1 MDAKNILNEARS
13 LNKRYNF
20 FITINESFLE
30 EPFLKKASGKNA
42 KPSGKNYNEKVKLI
56 SVKDNICT
64 KGLRTTAGSK
74 ILDNYVPVFDATVIE
89 KIKGKYGVVGKTAMD
104 EFGFG
109 SFSTN
114 CAFNVPK
121 NPLDETRTCGGS
133 SGGGA
138 GYTYLSKYS
147 DSSIGESTGGSI
159 SCPAAFCSV
168 VGITPTY
175 GLVSRYGL
183 IDYANSL
190 DKIGTFGKTVKDAV
204 KLLNHIAGYD
214 KKDSTSIKKT
224 KEDYEKYL
232 GKNSKLKIG
241 IIKEFSNG
249 EGISK
254 EVEKEFW
261 NGVKKLENEGMNY
274 DEISFS
280 LTDVFIPTYYI
291 IAMSEASTN
300 LAKYSGIRY
309 GASDELKGT
318 FNEYFSHVRSNNFGK
333 EAKRR
338 ILLGTFMRMAGYRN
352 AFYIKALK
360 IRSLIINEYKKLL
373 KNYDVF
379 PKFSEIEKLSPV
391 EAYMSDLLTVGP
403 NLAGLPMI
411 SVPVKKDRPIGMHF
425 IADHLQENKIIQI
438 GDFYERIR

>member
-1 MDAKNILNEARS
+1 
-13 LNKRYNF
+13 
-20 FITINESFLE
+20 
-30 EPFLKKASGKNA
+30 
-42 KPSGKNYNEKVKLI
+42 
-56 SVKDNICT
+56 
-64 KGLRTTAGSK
+64 
-74 ILDNYVPVFDATVIE
+74 
-89 KIKGKYGVVGKTAMD
+89 MD

-114 CAFNVPK
+114 CAYEVPK
-121 NPLDETRTCGGS
+121 NPLDDSRTCGGS
-133 SGGGA
+133 SGGCA
-138 GYTYLSKYS
+138 GYTYASKFS

-159 SCPAAFCSV
+159 SCPAAFCGI

-190 DKIGTFGKTVKDAV
+190 DKIGTFGKSVEDAT
-204 KLLNHIAGYD
+204 KLLNVISGYD
-214 KKDSTSIKKT
+214 KKDSTSIKKD
-224 KEDYEKYL
+224 KENYESYL
-232 GKNSKLKIG
+232 GKDVKKLKIAV
-241 IIKEFSNG
+241 IKEFSQG
-249 EGISK
+249 EGINN

-261 NGVKKLENEGMNY
+261 SGVKKLENKGIKY
-274 DEISFS
+274 DEVSFS

-338 ILLGTFMRMAGYRN
+338 ILLGTFMRMAGYRD
-352 AFYIKALK
+352 AYYIKALK

-373 KNYDVF
+373 KNYDVLLIPTMSILP

-391 EAYMSDLLTVGP
+391 ETYMSDLLTVGP
-403 NLAGLPMI
+403 NLAGMPMI
-411 SVPVKKDRPIGMHF
+411 SVPVKKDKPIGMHF
-425 IADHLQENKIIQI
+425 IADHLQENKIIQM